1 MTAVQSGLLF
11 RGVRVIDGT
20 GRPAVTNQNVL
31 VHGERIQAV
40 GPAASRPSEGVEIVE
55 GAGCTLLPG
64 LINMH
69 AHLCMSGAPGRRG
82 LADESVETQLLRAA
96 RNAQV
101 SLASGAT
108 TVRDLGGTGRLT
120 QTLRDAVA
128 QGLIVGP
135 RIITC
140 GRVIT
145 TTAGHGWPH
154 GYHADTADELKKVAR
169 TLVEERVDVLKVMAS
184 GGGGTPGSN
193 VAAPQYSV
201 DELRVLVAE
210 ARRLGKPVATH
221 AIGTESIR
229 NAVLAGIDTIE
240 HCGWMAMDGGLEFDE
255 SLIERMLAQG
265 TTVVPTV
272 TVWYRAAYDDLK
284 DMSEDRKRMR
294 AVREERTAAWTK
306 MHAAGVRFATGPD
319 TGIHDTYFDN
329 LAWELE
335 LMVEHMGVS
344 PLDAI
349 AAATHHSAVGLR
361 LEHEI
366 GTVTPGK
373 IADLLL
379 VEGDPATEIGALR
392 RVRLVV
398 RAGRPVATPGALMVP
413 RDTDPSR
420 LRQQLMQ
427 VHS

>member
-1 MTAVQSGLLF
+1 MTTAQSTLLF

-20 GRPAVTNQNVL
+20 GHPVV

-40 GPAASRPSEGVEIVE
+40 GPTAAPPPEGVKVVE

-69 AHLCMSGAPGRRG
+69 AHLCMSGAPGQRG
-82 LADESVETQLLRAA
+82 LAHESVETQLLRAA

-101 SLASGAT
+101 SLTSGAT

-120 QTLRDAVA
+120 QTVRDAVTE
-128 QGLIVGP
+128 GLIIGP

-154 GYHADTADELKKVAR
+154 GYRADTADELKKVAR

-193 VAAPQYSV
+193 VAAPQYSA

-210 ARRLGKPVATH
+210 ARRLGKPIATH
-221 AIGTESIR
+221 AIGTASIR

-240 HCGWMAMDGGLEFDE
+240 HCGWMGMDGGLEFDE

-265 TTVVPTV
+265 TTVVPTI
-272 TVWYRAAYDDLK
+272 TVWYRAAYDDVK
-284 DMSEDRKRMR
+284 NMSEDRKRMR
-294 AVREERTAAWTK
+294 SVREERTAAWAK
-306 MHAAGVRFATGPD
+306 IHAAGVRFATGPD

-349 AAATHHSAVGLR
+349 AAATHHSAVALR

-366 GTVTPGK
+366 GTIAPGK

-413 RDTDPSR
+413 LDGDASR
-420 LRQQLMQ
+420 LRQDLMQ
-427 VHS
+427 VHN

>member
-1 MTAVQSGLLF
+1 MTPAQTGLLF
-11 RGVRVIDGT
+11 HGVRVIDGT
-20 GRPAVTNQNVL
+20 GRAAVANQDVL

-40 GPAASRPSEGVEIVE
+40 GPAAPHALDDVEVIE
-55 GAGCTLLPG
+55 ASGCTLLPG

-69 AHLCMSGAPGRRG
+69 AHLCSSGAPGRRE
-82 LADESVETQLLRAA
+82 LPPEPVDVQLLRAA

-108 TVRDLGGTGRLT
+108 TVRDLGGTDRIT
-120 QTLRDAVA
+120 QTVRDAVA

-135 RIITC
+135 RIISC
-140 GRVIT
+140 GRCIT
-145 TTAGHGWPH
+145 TTAGHGWHH
-154 GYHADTADELKKVAR
+154 GLRADTADELKKAAR

-193 VAAPQYSV
+193 VAAAQYSA

-210 ARRLGKPVATH
+210 ARRLGRPTAAH
-221 AIGTESIR
+221 AIGTAGIR
-229 NAVLAGIDTIE
+229 NAVLAGIDSIE
-240 HCGWMAMDGGLEFDE
+240 HCGWMGLDGGLEVDE
-255 SLIERMLAQG
+255 SVIELMRTQG
-265 TTVVPTV
+265 TTVVPTI
-272 TVWYRAAYDDLK
+272 TVWYRANYDDFRN
-284 DMSEDRKRMR
+284 MSEDRKRMR
-294 AVREERTAAWTK
+294 AVREERSAAWAK
-306 MHAAGVRFATGPD
+306 MYAAGVRFATGPD
-319 TGIHDTYFDN
+319 TGIPDTYWDN

-344 PLDAI
+344 PLNAI

-366 GTVTPGK
+366 GTVAPGK

-379 VEGDPATEIGALR
+379 VDGDPGTEIGALR

-398 RAGRPVATPGALMVP
+398 RAGRPVAKLGAITVSMDASAPAL
-413 RDTDPSR
+413 
-420 LRQQLMQ
+420 QQLMPA
-427 VHS
+427 HG

>member
-1 MTAVQSGLLF
+1 MTAPQPALLF
-11 RGVRVIDGT
+11 HDVRVIDGT
-20 GRPAVTNQNVL
+20 GRPAGAKQDVL
-31 VHGERIQAV
+31 VRGERIETV
-40 GPAASRPSEGVEIVE
+40 GPAAARAPAGVDVVN

-69 AHLCMSGAPGRRG
+69 AHLCMSGLPGRRG
-82 LADESVETQLLRAA
+82 PAPESVETQVLRAA

-108 TVRDLGGTGRLT
+108 TIRDLGGTGRVV
-120 QTLRDAVA
+120 QTVRDAVA

-135 RIITC
+135 RIIAC

-154 GYHADTADELKKVAR
+154 GYRADTSDEIRKVAR
-169 TLVEERVDVLKVMAS
+169 TLVEERVDVLKVIAS

-193 VAAPQYSV
+193 VNAPQYTA
-201 DELRVLVAE
+201 DELKVLMAE
-210 ARRLGKPVATH
+210 ARRLGKPVAAH
-221 AIGTESIR
+221 AIGTASIR
-229 NAVLAGIDTIE
+229 NAVDAGIDTIE
-240 HCGWMAMDGGLEFDE
+240 HCGWMSMDGGFEFDE
-255 SLIERMLAQG
+255 SLTERMLAQG
-265 TTVVPTV
+265 TTVVPTI
-272 TVWYRAAYDDLK
+272 TVWYRAAYDDFK
-284 DMSEDRKRMR
+284 DMSEDRRRMR
-294 AVREERTAAWTK
+294 AVREQRTAAWAN

-335 LMVEHMGVS
+335 LMVAHMGVS

-349 AAATHHSAVGLR
+349 AAATHHGAVALR

-366 GTVTPGK
+366 GTVAPGK

-379 VEGDPATEIGALR
+379 VEGDPAAEISDVR
-392 RVRLVV
+392 RVKAVV
-398 RAGRPVATPGALMVP
+398 RAGQRVATHGALAVP
-413 RDTDPSR
+413 RDADPSR
-420 LRQQLMQ
+420 LKQQLLR
-427 VHS
+427 VPG